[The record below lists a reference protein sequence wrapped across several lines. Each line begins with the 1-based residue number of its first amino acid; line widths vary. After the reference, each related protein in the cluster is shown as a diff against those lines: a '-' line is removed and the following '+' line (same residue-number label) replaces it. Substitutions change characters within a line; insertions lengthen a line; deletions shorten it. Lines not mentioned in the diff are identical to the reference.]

1 MSTHLDP
8 ENPNDDKLPKKV
20 VLRLIQPDD
29 VYIEEV
35 PLVDKITREI
45 IFWTWGRICFI
56 QNVYIANFV
65 PCYSPHLIRH
75 AYVAHVSAKSP
86 ANPCSNCAKGPT
98 HFTECRI
105 NAIWPYEAACTSCAR
120 TGKEGS
126 CSLKEDPTIR
136 ETLFPD
142 ILSAIRTRDIAMKP
156 IQEKLWEN
164 VQKCSSLER
173 YEEEVNKIETRL
185 SEVANQVRDLIK
197 QKREAWNKD
206 RLVLEE
212 ELIYMMCGRQ

>member
-1 MSTHLDP
+1 
-8 ENPNDDKLPKKV
+8 
-20 VLRLIQPDD
+20 
-29 VYIEEV
+29 
-35 PLVDKITREI
+35 
-45 IFWTWGRICFI
+45 
-56 QNVYIANFV
+56 
-65 PCYSPHLIRH
+65 
-75 AYVAHVSAKSP
+75 
-86 ANPCSNCAKGPT
+86 
-98 HFTECRI
+98 
-105 NAIWPYEAACTSCAR
+105 
-120 TGKEGS
+120 
-126 CSLKEDPTIR
+126 
-136 ETLFPD
+136 
-142 ILSAIRTRDIAMKP
+142 MKP